1 MHYFVTIFALMSRIG
16 RKPVAIPSGVTVEM
30 TGGGV
35 KVAGPK
41 GTLNFH
47 LPAGVTLRVEGEVVH
62 CEAQEGKSALHGL
75 SRAILANMV
84 RGVSVGYEKRLEI
97 VGVGYRAQLKG
108 KMLELRVG
116 FTHPVDVAI
125 PAGLEVTQE
134 EKNKNILIIRG
145 SDKELIGQFAASV
158 RSVQP
163 PEPYKGKGIR
173 YVGEAVRRKVGKAA
187 AAKAPGAS

>member
-1 MHYFVTIFALMSRIG
+1 MSRIG

-30 TGGGV
+30 TEGSV

-41 GTLNFH
+41 GTLNFR
-47 LPAGVTLRVEGEVVH
+47 LPAGVTLRREGEAVH
-62 CEAQEGKSALHGL
+62 CEAPEGKSAFHGL

-84 RGVSVGYEKRLEI
+84 RGVSVGYERQLEI

-108 KMLELRVG
+108 KTLELRVG

-145 SDKELIGQFAASV
+145 CDKELVGQFAASV

>member
-1 MHYFVTIFALMSRIG
+1 MSRIG
-16 RKPVAIPSGVTVEM
+16 RKPVAIPSGVTVEV
-30 TGGGV
+30 TGSGV

-41 GTLNFH
+41 GTLYFP
-47 LPAGVTLRVEGEVVH
+47 LPTGVTLRVDGETAH
-62 CEAQEGKSALHGL
+62 IEAQEGKSAFHGL
-75 SRAILANMV
+75 SRAFVANMV
-84 RGVSVGYEKRLEI
+84 RGVSVGYEKKLEI

-108 KMLELRVG
+108 KTLELRVG
-116 FTHPVDVAI
+116 FTHPVDMAI

-145 SDKELIGQFAASV
+145 SDKGIVGQFAASV

>member
-1 MHYFVTIFALMSRIG
+1 MSRIG
-16 RKPVAIPSGVTVEM
+16 RKPVAIPSGVTVEV
-30 TGGGV
+30 TGGDV

-41 GTLNFH
+41 GTLRFP
-47 LPAGVTLRVEGEVVH
+47 LPTGVTLRTEGETVYL
-62 CEAQEGKSALHGL
+62 EAKEGKSALHGL
-75 SRAILANMV
+75 SRALVANMV
-84 RGVSVGYEKRLEI
+84 RGVYSGYEKRLEV
-97 VGVGYRAQLKG
+97 VGVGYRVQLKG
-108 KMLELRVG
+108 KTLELRVG

-125 PAGLEVTQE
+125 PADLEVTQE

-145 SDKELIGQFAASV
+145 SSKELVGQFAASV